1 MSTGS
6 KFQQTSKGTLTQ
18 FSMVVLPITFLT
30 KWFLNL
36 IKFKSWSSSRI
47 NHGSYPIL
55 KMPQDSVSFTP
66 MWFLSITLG
75 MTHFLI
81 WELPPNVDLTLKF
94 KASRKFHGPLRR
106 TKTMVRE
113 FSIWSSRFHYHVL
126 KNFWKAKR
134 WDRQKHMCSLNT
146 NAFWKNVS
154 ISVNIWK

>member
-1 MSTGS
+1 
-6 KFQQTSKGTLTQ
+6 
-18 FSMVVLPITFLT
+18 MVVKPITFFNEMILAQNF
-30 KWFLNL
+30 WDF
-36 IKFKSWSSSRI
+36 IKFKTLPSSRR
-47 NHGSYPIL
+47 NHGTYPTFY
-55 KMPQDSVSFTP
+55 MPKDSIPLTP

-81 WELPPNVDLTLKF
+81 WELPPNVVLTLKF
-94 KASRKFHGPLRR
+94 KASREFHGRLRR

-113 FSIWSSRFHYHVL
+113 LSIWSSRFHYHVL